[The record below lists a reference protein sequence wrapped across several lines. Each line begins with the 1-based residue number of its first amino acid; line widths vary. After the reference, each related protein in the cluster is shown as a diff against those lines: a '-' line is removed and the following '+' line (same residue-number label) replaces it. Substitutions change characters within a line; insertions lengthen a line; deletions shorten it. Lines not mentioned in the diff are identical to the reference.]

1 MMTVRPISFFSITA
15 SLIGIFASPSLAAGP
30 EISVATWSGVYGNA
44 QEAAVFKPFTR
55 ETGIGVRIDYYDGDL
70 GGLKASGDR
79 TWSVVDLERADLDKL
94 CADGAIMRLDTG
106 ALLGRQAAD
115 DFVAGTVHPC
125 GIASLI
131 WSQAIAYDAVDA
143 KKQKPTT
150 LGDFFDLI
158 RFPGKRGLSVSAV
171 GTVEMALLADGIPP
185 GDVYDV
191 LRRPGGV
198 ERALAKLDTLGG
210 AVTFWQGGDG
220 PANLIDDGTVTMS
233 TAYAGRF
240 LRPRE
245 GARRPVGII
254 FDRQLWRA
262 TYWAIPKS
270 SPDAATS
277 HRFVAFATDSTRLA
291 DLATRL
297 WFGPA
302 RNSGVAAVPQNVRED
317 LPTARRHFRNALQID
332 ASYWREVGKEVEAVY
347 AAWRGRQPN

>member
-1 MMTVRPISFFSITA
+1 MTARVPSILSIAA
-15 SLIGIFASPSLAAGP
+15 SLFGVFASQSLAAGP
-30 EISVATWSGVYGNA
+30 EISVATWSGVYGSA

-55 ETGIGVRIDYYDGDL
+55 ETGIGVRIVHYDGDL
-70 GGLKASGDR
+70 GGLEAGGGPA
-79 TWSVVDLERADLDKL
+79 WSVVDLERSDLEKL
-94 CADGAIMRLDTG
+94 CVAGTVMQIDLG
-106 ALLGRQAAD
+106 ALLGRQAAE
-115 DFVAGTVHPC
+115 DFIAGTAHPC

-131 WSQAIAYDAVDA
+131 WSQAIAYDALAA

-185 GDVYDV
+185 EDVYDV
-191 LRRPGGV
+191 LRRPGGMD
-198 ERALAKLDTLGG
+198 RALAKLDTLGG
-210 AVTFWQGGDG
+210 AVAFWQDGDG
-220 PANLIDDGTVTMS
+220 PANLIDDGTVSMS

-245 GARRPVGII
+245 GARRPVGILL
-254 FDRQLWRA
+254 DHHLWRA

-277 HRFVAFATDSTRLA
+277 HRFVAFATDPSRLA
-291 DLATRL
+291 DLSTRL

-302 RNSGVAAVPQNVRED
+302 RKSGIAAVPPNVRED
-317 LPTARRHFRNALQID
+317 LPTARRHFRGALQID
-332 ASYWREVGKEVEAVY
+332 ASYWREFGDDVEAAY
-347 AAWRGRQPN
+347 AAWRGRRPG